1 VSDGLVKGEKRM
13 RTKRGMRSLTVAGF
27 LAVLGLAP
35 VTRAKD
41 EVIPVARVPRAVMTA
56 AKARFPGA
64 KIQQA
69 SEETQGETKVY
80 SLEIKHQRHNVGAT
94 FKGDGTVVVVET
106 TVPKK
111 ELPKVVL
118 QAVALQ
124 YPGASLMHA
133 GAVRKGPE
141 VKKAADYYQ
150 FYLLSADNRPR
161 QLKVD
166 PKGKVLEDPLRRLEQ
181 ARARHTA
188 SRSPASRGAMPREDS
203 PAVGYETAPD

>member
-1 VSDGLVKGEKRM
+1 VWTS
-13 RTKRGMRSLTVAGF
+13 RGMRSLTVAGF

-35 VTRAKD
+35 VTRAQD
-41 EVIPVARVPRAVMTA
+41 QVIPVARVPKAVMSA

-69 SEETQGETKVY
+69 SEETEDGTTVY
-80 SLEIKHQRHNVGAT
+80 SLEIKHQRHNVDAT

-111 ELPKVVL
+111 ELPKAVL

-133 GAVRKGPE
+133 GAVRKGPG
-141 VKKAADYYQ
+141 VKKTADYYQ
-150 FYLLSADNRPR
+150 FYLMSADNRPR

-166 PKGKVLEDPLRRLEQ
+166 PKGKVLEDPFRRLNQ
-181 ARARHTA
+181 ARSRHTA
-188 SRSPASRGAMPREDS
+188 SRSPVSRGAMPREDS
-203 PAVGYETAPD
+203 PAVASETVPD